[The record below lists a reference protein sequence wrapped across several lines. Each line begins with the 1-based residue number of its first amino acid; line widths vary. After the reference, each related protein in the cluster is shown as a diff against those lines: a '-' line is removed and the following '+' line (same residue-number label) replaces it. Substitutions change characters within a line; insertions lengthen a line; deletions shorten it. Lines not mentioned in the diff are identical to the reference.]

1 MAVDLDLRP
10 MLIEVT
16 VFGTY
21 HMRGTPTPRTA
32 ALMAVL
38 KDEGGINMSVPPGM
52 YRFNVIKKDTGQV
65 LSLEPA

>member
-1 MAVDLDLRP
+1 MTNNRP

-21 HMRGTPTPRTA
+21 HMRDAPSPRNA
-32 ALMAVL
+32 ALMAIL
-38 KDEGGINMSVPPGM
+38 KDEGGINMSVPPGK
-52 YRFNVIKKDTGQV
+52 YLFNAIQKASGTV